1 MNFTL
6 DIFTN
11 ASYNIINEYSG
22 TKNLYD
28 NYTAVFFAY
37 QLLFPEFK

>member
-1 MNFTL
+1 MNSAL
-6 DIFTN
+6 DIFAN

-28 NYTAVFFAY
+28 NYTAVIFVY